1 MKAEWL
7 MLWWNLIFIVPF
19 GLALLYLGVYAMS
32 GITFGDADVG
42 VDADMDAD
50 AEIAAADAHVG
61 ADADAADHDFHH
73 HDGHMPFHL
82 AAMSWLGIG
91 RVPLSLVLMVLM
103 MTWGLFGF
111 ATSYYLEGNWDDR
124 TFVPPIAIAVAAIGS
139 LLMTALSSRAI
150 VRWLPTSETYAV
162 RRHELLGRTGEA
174 IYQIDQQ
181 SGVVS
186 LRDEHNDLF
195 QVPCRVHADRDP
207 ISKGTRVRLIA
218 YNGREKAYYVTEHD
232 PAKVAG

>member
-32 GITFGDADVG
+32 GFTFGDADADLG
-42 VDADMDAD
+42 ADAPDMDAD
-50 AEIAAADAHVG
+50 AEIAVG
-61 ADADAADHDFHH
+61 ADADGADFHAH
-73 HDGHMPFHL
+73 ESHVPIHI

-91 RVPLSLVLMVLM
+91 RVPLSLVLMVLL
-103 MTWGLFGF
+103 MTWGFFGF
-111 ATSYYLEGNWDDR
+111 ATSYYLEQNGIER
-124 TFVPPIAIAVAAIGS
+124 AFVPVISLCVAAIGS
-139 LLMTALSSRAI
+139 LCTTALASRAI
-150 VRWLPTSETYAV
+150 ARWLPTSETYAV

-174 IYQIDQQ
+174 IYQIDHQ

-195 QVPCRVHADRDP
+195 QVACRVHGDRSP
-207 ISKGTRVRLIA
+207 IAKGTRVRLIA

>member
-1 MKAEWL
+1 MNAEWL

-19 GLALLYLGVYAMS
+19 ALALLYLGVYAMS
-32 GITFGDADVG
+32 GLTFGDVDAGVG
-42 VDADMDAD
+42 VDADMDAH
-50 AEIAAADAHVG
+50 AELATDADAH
-61 ADADAADHDFHH
+61 A
-73 HDGHMPFHL
+73 HDGGDVHAHGSHMPFHL
-82 AAMSWLGIG
+82 AAMSWLGFG
-91 RVPLSLVLMVLM
+91 RVPLSLLMMVLM
-103 MTWGLFGF
+103 MTWGFFGF
-111 ATSYYLEGNWDDR
+111 ATSYYLEKNWDER
-124 TFVPPIAIAVAAIGS
+124 MLVPPISIAVAAIGS
-139 LLMTALSSRAI
+139 LLATALSSRAI

-174 IYQIDQQ
+174 IYQIDDQ

-195 QVPCRVHADRDP
+195 QVPCRVHGGRTP